1 MKNNATTTQKN
12 IMAKPKKEKKV
23 EVKNIYEA
31 LLSFQSEKLVLPR
44 NGYGKT
50 RDNKQYKYVTLDDM
64 IQHAGPVLQKYGMG
78 FTQVVQTDKM
88 ETKLF
93 HAKSGTEIHSTI
105 NLGNATNMQ
114 DYGGRITYAKRYA
127 LGAILG
133 LSSEEDIDA
142 APAGE
147 DKLNPPNYPIGGI
160 KIADTPGESAKNLAE
175 AIKSPGQALGEE
187 LVERA
192 TKPAEALNAI
202 MKNES
207 EKIQRSESFH
217 KAKMAIET
225 AYSGDALELIQRRIA
240 KSVTLSKDEVTELQ
254 VMIIARETEIEGT
267 VR

>member
-1 MKNNATTTQKN
+1 MKIKTATKEAKLKKQKV
-12 IMAKPKKEKKV
+12 EKKIAI
-23 EVKNIYEA
+23 KNIYEA
-31 LLSFQSEKLVLPR
+31 LLAFQSEKLILPR

-78 FTQVVQTDKM
+78 FTQIVQTDKM

-93 HAKSGTEIHSTI
+93 HAQSGTEIQSTI
-105 NLGNATNMQ
+105 NLGRADNMQ

-147 DKLNPPNYPIGGI
+147 DKLNPQSYPAGGI
-160 KIADTPGESAKNLAE
+160 KVADTFEESAKNLSG
-175 AIKSPGQALGEE
+175 AIKSPGQGLGEE

-192 TKPAEALNAI
+192 TKPAQVLNAI

-207 EKIQRSESFH
+207 EKVQRSESFN
-217 KAKMAIET
+217 KASLAIGT
-225 AYSGDALELIQRRIA
+225 AYSAEALELIQRRID
-240 KSVTLSKDEVTELQ
+240 KSVTLSKEEIVELQ
-254 VMIIARETEIEGT
+254 QMIIARETEVEGT